1 MRARR
6 SAKARWFGRALAS
19 MLVLVTL
26 LAVACGSSPAEEQ
39 QQTTTEAT
47 QPDTARPEALA
58 IPATQ
63 APEAPAAAQEPA
75 QGTSQGTS
83 QEPASQPASQAP
95 APTAAPQPTQ
105 APPQMAASARDTMTF
120 LTAEEPTTI
129 GAASANCGGNIQNTI
144 CDDLASD
151 PFTWIDDHNDYRVVG
166 LTGVEGWEQVGPDRW
181 QFKLRQGSSFHN
193 GAPWNAEQAKFW
205 IDFFGDEETSG
216 HYNSNDFSFH
226 GVISGEVVDDYTLD
240 VVCGKACP
248 ILPRTTIFTK
258 FQDVGWF
265 LETVGA
271 SSYADLPE
279 EMPDLVERM
288 TVGLGPY
295 KIVEWDTGLEIKL
308 EAYEGYNPNPATNYS
323 RAPSIPNLVQQWR
336 NEPLVRAAALSAG
349 EADWAE
355 IAFQDR
361 ELAPQWKSATNNE
374 AYVYAVDTVHHPW
387 LRQKEV
393 REALNLAIDCETLM
407 EEIFDGVLECYGNI
421 AQTGTVGIT
430 PENSAGY
437 PYDPERARALLD
449 QVGYDADADDSLIKL
464 HIRSQRVP
472 KDVEYAEAVVT
483 FWRDVGIN
491 ADLLVVESSIHA
503 GTGRSNCGHGRTR
516 EDFDNAPGADLH
528 QKCVNLGPGK
538 PNFASMH
545 ITAPATSTESLD
557 FSRQAV
563 LRNSC
568 FSRSSGVCYQYFED
582 LLEVA
587 NATPSGD
594 LRRERMEE
602 LADRVHFDYHFVPN
616 FLVVQIYGL
625 SADLDWEPHYAP
637 RIRAN
642 IMDFAAN

>member
-1 MRARR
+1 MRSRK
-6 SAKARWFGRALAS
+6 STKGHLFGRVLAS
-19 MLVLVTL
+19 MLVLL
-26 LAVACGSSPAEEQ
+26 ALFAVACGSSPAAEE

-47 QPDTARPEALA
+47 QPETARPEALA

-63 APEAPAAAQEPA
+63 APAPAASAQEPA
-75 QGTSQGTS
+75 QSGSQAPA
-83 QEPASQPASQAP
+83 QEPASQPASEAP

-105 APPQMAASARDTMTF
+105 APPQMAASARDTLTF

-151 PFTWIDDHNDYRVVG
+151 PLTWIDDHNNYEVVG

-181 QFKLRQGSSFHN
+181 QFKLRQGTTFHN

-216 HYNSNDFSFH
+216 HHNSNDFSFH

-265 LETVGA
+265 LEAVGA

-279 EMPDLVERM
+279 DFPAEIERM

-295 KIVEWDTGLEIKL
+295 RIVEWDTGLEITL

-361 ELAPQWKSATNNE
+361 NLAPQWKSATNNE

-387 LRQKEV
+387 LRLKEV

-437 PYDPERARALLD
+437 PYDPERAEQLL
-449 QVGYDADADDSLIKL
+449 QEVGYSEDAEDSLIKL

-491 ADLLVVESSIHA
+491 AELLVVESSIHA

-528 QKCVNLGPGK
+528 EKCANLGPGQ

-557 FSRQAV
+557 FSRQGI

-568 FSRSSGVCYQYFED
+568 YSRSSGVCYQY
-582 LLEVA
+582 LEEMIEEA

-594 LRRERMEE
+594 LRRQRMEAV
-602 LADRVHFDYHFVPN
+602 ADRVHFDYHFVPN

-625 SADLDWEPHYAP
+625 SADLEWEPHYAP

-642 IMDFAAN
+642 TMDFIAQ

>member
-1 MRARR
+1 MKLRKSARR
-6 SAKARWFGRALAS
+6 RWYGRVLAS
-19 MLVLVTL
+19 MLVLLAL

-39 QQTTTEAT
+39 QQTTSTAAT
-47 QPDTARPEALA
+47 QPETARPQALA
-58 IPATQ
+58 IPAT
-63 APEAPAAAQEPA
+63 PEPAAAAQEPA
-75 QGTSQGTS
+75 SGGSQAS
-83 QEPASQPASQAP
+83 SSEAASQPASEAP

-129 GAASANCGGNIQNTI
+129 GAASPNCGGNIQNTI

-151 PFTWIDDHNDYRVVG
+151 PLTWIDDHNNYEVVG
-166 LTGVEGWEQVGPDRW
+166 LTGVEGWEQIGPDRW
-181 QFKLRQGSSFHN
+181 QFKLRQGVTFHN

-226 GVISGEVVDDYTLD
+226 GVFGGEVVDDYTLD

-265 LETVGA
+265 LEQTGA
-271 SSYADLPE
+271 TSISDLPE
-279 EMPDLVERM
+279 EMPAEVERF

-295 KIVEWDTGLEIKL
+295 QIVEWRTGLEVEL

-323 RAPSIPNLVQQWR
+323 RAPSIKTLIQQWR
-336 NEPLVRAAALSAG
+336 NEPLVRASALAAG

-361 ELAPQWKSATNNE
+361 ELAPKWKSATNNE
-374 AYVYAVDTVHHPW
+374 AYVYAIDTVHHPW
-387 LRQKEV
+387 LRMKEV
-393 REALNLAIDCETLM
+393 REALNLAIDCETVM

-437 PYDPERARALLD
+437 PYDPERAQELLQ
-449 QVGYDADADDSLIKL
+449 QVGYDEDADDSLIKL

-491 ADLLVVESSIHA
+491 AELLVVESSIHA

-516 EDFDNAPGADLH
+516 EDFDNAPGANLH
-528 QKCVNLGPGK
+528 EKCLALGPGM
-538 PNFASMH
+538 PNYSSMH

-557 FSRQAV
+557 FSRQSV

-568 FSRSSGVCYQYFED
+568 YSRSSGVCYQDFEE

-587 NATPSGD
+587 NATPSGE

-602 LADRVHFDYHFVPN
+602 LADYVHNNYHFVPN

-625 SADLDWEPHYAP
+625 AEDLEWEPHYAP

-642 IMDFAAN
+642 IMDFIAQ

>member
-1 MRARR
+1 MRSRK
-6 SAKARWFGRALAS
+6 SPMGHWFGRVLAS
-19 MLVLVTL
+19 MLVLMAL
-26 LAVACGSSPAEEQ
+26 FAVACGSSPAAEE

-47 QPDTARPEALA
+47 QPETARPEALA

-63 APEAPAAAQEPA
+63 APAPQAAAQEPA
-75 QGTSQGTS
+75 QSGSQ
-83 QEPASQPASQAP
+83 QPASQPASEAP

-105 APPQMAASARDTMTF
+105 APPQMTASARDTMTF
-120 LTAEEPTTI
+120 LTAEEPTTV

-151 PFTWIDDHNDYRVVG
+151 PFTWIDDHNNYEVVG
-166 LTGVEGWEQVGPDRW
+166 LTGVEGWEQLGPDRW
-181 QFKLRQGSSFHN
+181 QFRLREGVTFHN

-258 FQDVGWF
+258 FQDTGWF
-265 LETVGA
+265 LEAVGA
-271 SSYADLPE
+271 ASYADLPE
-279 EMPDLVERM
+279 EMPDEVERL

-295 KIVEWDTGLEIKL
+295 KIVEWDTGLEITL

-361 ELAPQWKSATNNE
+361 DLAPQWKSATNNE

-387 LRQKEV
+387 LRMKEV

-437 PYDPERARALLD
+437 PYDPERAQQLLQD
-449 QVGYDADADDSLIKL
+449 VGYDADADDSLIKL

-491 ADLLVVESSIHA
+491 AELLVVESSIHA

-516 EDFDNAPGADLH
+516 EDFLNAPGADLH
-528 QKCVNLGPGK
+528 QKCLALGPGM
-538 PNFASMH
+538 PNYSSMH

-568 FSRSSGVCYQYFED
+568 FSRSSGVCYQDFED
-582 LLEVA
+582 KLEVA

-594 LRRERMEE
+594 LRRQRMEE
-602 LADRVHFDYHFVPN
+602 LADQVHFNYHFVPN

-625 SADLDWEPHYAP
+625 SADLEWEPHYAP

-642 IMDFAAN
+642 IMDFKN

>member
-1 MRARR
+1 MKATE
-6 SAKARWFGRALAS
+6 SAGSHRFTRALLSIIA
-19 MLVLVTL
+19 LLAL
-26 LAVACGSSPAEEQ
+26 LAVACGASTSEDAAAP
-39 QQTTTEAT
+39 TTAPTVAAP
-47 QPDTARPEALA
+47 QALA
-58 IPATQ
+58 IPAT
-63 APEAPAAAQEPA
+63 
-75 QGTSQGTS
+75 
-83 QEPASQPASQAP
+83 P
-95 APTAAPQPTQ
+95 APTAVPEQP
-105 APPQMAASARDTMTF
+105 AASARDTMIF

-181 QFKLRQGSSFHN
+181 QFKLREGVTFHN

-226 GVISGEVVDDYTLD
+226 GVISGQVVDDYTLD

-265 LETVGA
+265 LETVGTT
-271 SSYADLPE
+271 ADALPE
-279 EMPDLVERM
+279 EMPDEVERF

-295 KIVEWDTGLEIKL
+295 QIVEWDTGLEVRL

-323 RAPSIPNLVQQWR
+323 RKPSIPNLIQQWR
-336 NEPLVRAAALSAG
+336 NEPLVRASALSAG

-361 ELAPQWKSATNNE
+361 DLAPKWKSATNNE
-374 AYVYAVDTVHHPW
+374 AYVYAIDTVHHPW
-387 LRQKEV
+387 LRQREI
-393 REALNLAIDCETLM
+393 REALNLAIDCDTVM
-407 EEIFDGVLECYGNI
+407 EEIFEGVLECYGNI

-437 PYDPERARALLD
+437 PYDPERAKELIA
-449 QVGYDADADDSLIKL
+449 QVGYDPDAADSEIKL

-472 KDVEYAEAVVT
+472 KDVEYAEAVIT
-483 FWRDVGIN
+483 YWRDVGFN
-491 ADLLVVESSIHA
+491 ANLYVVESSIHA
-503 GTGRSNCGHGRTR
+503 GTGRSNCFHGRTK
-516 EDFDNAPGADLH
+516 EDFANAPGADLH
-528 QKCVNLGPGK
+528 EKCANLGPGK

-545 ITAPATSTESLD
+545 LTAPATSTESLD

-568 FSRSSGVCYQYFED
+568 YSRSSGVCYQDFED
-582 LLEVA
+582 KLEVA

-602 LADRVHFDYHFVPN
+602 LADRVHNDFHFVPN

-625 SADLDWEPHYAP
+625 SEDLEWEPHYAP

-642 IMDFAAN
+642 IMDFSN

>member
-1 MRARR
+1 
-6 SAKARWFGRALAS
+6 
-19 MLVLVTL
+19 MLVLLAL

-39 QQTTTEAT
+39 QQTTTTAAT
-47 QPDTARPEALA
+47 QPETARPQALA
-58 IPATQ
+58 IPAT
-63 APEAPAAAQEPA
+63 PEPAAAAQEPA
-75 QGTSQGTS
+75 SGGSQAS
-83 QEPASQPASQAP
+83 SSEAASQPASEAP

-129 GAASANCGGNIQNTI
+129 GAASPNCGGNIQNTI

-151 PFTWIDDHNDYRVVG
+151 PLTWIDDHNNYEVVG
-166 LTGVEGWEQVGPDRW
+166 LTGVEGWEQIGPDRW
-181 QFKLRQGSSFHN
+181 QFKLRQGVTFHN

-226 GVISGEVVDDYTLD
+226 GVFGGEVVDDYTLD

-265 LETVGA
+265 LEQTGA
-271 SSYADLPE
+271 TSISDLPE
-279 EMPDLVERM
+279 EMPAEVERF

-295 KIVEWDTGLEIKL
+295 QIVEWRTGLEVEL

-323 RAPSIPNLVQQWR
+323 RAPSIKTLIQQWR
-336 NEPLVRAAALSAG
+336 NEPLVRASALAAG

-361 ELAPQWKSATNNE
+361 ELAPKWKSATNNE
-374 AYVYAVDTVHHPW
+374 AYVYAIDTVHHPW
-387 LRQKEV
+387 LRMKEV
-393 REALNLAIDCETLM
+393 REALNLAIDCETVM

-437 PYDPERARALLD
+437 PYDPERAQELLQ
-449 QVGYDADADDSLIKL
+449 QVGYDEDADDSLIKL

-491 ADLLVVESSIHA
+491 AELLVVESSIHA

-516 EDFDNAPGADLH
+516 EDFDNAPGANLH
-528 QKCVNLGPGK
+528 EKCLALGPGM
-538 PNFASMH
+538 PNYSSMH

-557 FSRQAV
+557 FSRQSV

-568 FSRSSGVCYQYFED
+568 YSRSSGVCYQDFEE

-587 NATPSGD
+587 NATPSGE

-602 LADRVHFDYHFVPN
+602 LADYVHNNYHFVPN

-625 SADLDWEPHYAP
+625 AEDLEWEPHYAP

-642 IMDFAAN
+642 IMDFIAQ

>member
-1 MRARR
+1 MKVTKSSGAHRL
-6 SAKARWFGRALAS
+6 SRALIS
-19 MLVLVTL
+19 IITVLAL
-26 LAVACGSSPAEEQ
+26 FAVACGSPTAEEAQ
-39 QQTTTEAT
+39 Q
-47 QPDTARPEALA
+47 DTAAPTTAPTVASPQSLA
-58 IPATQ
+58 IPATAEPQ
-63 APEAPAAAQEPA
+63 A
-75 QGTSQGTS
+75 
-83 QEPASQPASQAP
+83 PASQPDTQA
-95 APTAAPQPTQ
+95 APTAAPEPTAVPAEPA
-105 APPQMAASARDTMTF
+105 APARDTLIF

-151 PFTWIDDHNDYRVVG
+151 PLTWIDDHNNYQVVG
-166 LTGVEGWEQVGPDRW
+166 LTGIEGWEQIGPDRW
-181 QFKLRQGSSFHN
+181 QFKLREGVTFHN

-205 IDFFGDEETSG
+205 IDFFGDEQTSG
-216 HYNSNDFSFH
+216 HHNSNDFSFH

-265 LETVGA
+265 LEAVGA

-279 EMPDLVERM
+279 EMPAEIERF

-295 KIVEWDTGLEIKL
+295 KILEWVPGIEVRM
-308 EAYEGYNPNPATNYS
+308 EAYGGYNPNPVTNFS
-323 RAPSIPNLVQQWR
+323 RKPSIPNLIQQWR
-336 NEPLVRAAALSAG
+336 NEPFVRASALAAG

-361 ELAPQWKSATNNE
+361 DLAPQWKSGTNNE
-374 AYVYAVDTVHHPW
+374 AYVYAIDTVHHPW
-387 LRQKEV
+387 LRQREI

-407 EEIFDGVLECYGNI
+407 AEIFDGVLECYGNI
-421 AQTGTVGIT
+421 SQTGTVGIT

-437 PYDPERARALLD
+437 PYNPERARELIQ
-449 QVGYDADADDSLIKL
+449 QVGYDPDADDSEIKL

-472 KDVEYAEAVVT
+472 KDVEYAEAVIT
-483 FWRDVGIN
+483 FWRDVGFN
-491 ADLLVVESSIHA
+491 TNLYVVESGIHA

-516 EDFDNAPGADLH
+516 EDFANAPGTDLH
-528 QKCVNLGPGK
+528 EKCANLGPGQ

-557 FSRQAV
+557 FSRQAI

-568 FSRSSGVCYQYFED
+568 YSRSSGICYGD
-582 LLEVA
+582 LEMMIEEA

-594 LRRERMEE
+594 LRRQRME
-602 LADRVHFDYHFVPN
+602 AIANRVHNDFHFVPN

-625 SADLDWEPHYAP
+625 SEDLEWEPHYAP

-642 IMDFAAN
+642 TMDFRK

>member
-1 MRARR
+1 MRPARSDKPYR
-6 SAKARWFGRALAS
+6 FRRALLA
-19 MLVLVTL
+19 LVAIVALV
-26 LAVACGSSPAEEQ
+26 AVACGSPTAEEPQ
-39 QQTTTEAT
+39 AASEPAA
-47 QPDTARPEALA
+47 QPDTARPQALA

-63 APEAPAAAQEPA
+63 EPQEQAPAQEPA
-75 QGTSQGTS
+75 QQPSQPQADTSQAS
-83 QEPASQPASQAP
+83 SAPA
-95 APTAAPQPTQ
+95 APTAAPQPTA
-105 APPQMAASARDTMTF
+105 APEVMAEPGRDTLTF
-120 LTAEEPTTI
+120 LTGEEPTTI
-129 GAASANCGGNIQNTI
+129 GAASPNCGGNIQNTI

-151 PFTWIDDHNDYRVVG
+151 PLTWIDDHNNYEVVG
-166 LTGVEGWEQVGPDRW
+166 LTGIEGWEQIGPDRW
-181 QFKLRQGSSFHN
+181 QFRLREGVTFHN

-216 HYNSNDFSFH
+216 HHNSNDFSFH
-226 GVISGEVVDDYTLD
+226 GVIGGEVVDEYTLD
-240 VVCGKACP
+240 IVCGKACP

-265 LETVGA
+265 LEVTGA
-271 SSYADLPE
+271 TGIADLPSE
-279 EMPDLVERM
+279 FPPEVHRF

-295 KIVEWDTGLEIKL
+295 RILEWRSGLEIEL

-323 RAPSIPNLVQQWR
+323 RAPSIKTLIQQWR
-336 NEPLVRAAALSAG
+336 NEPLVRAAALDAG

-361 ELAPQWKSATNNE
+361 ELAPQWVSATNNE
-374 AYVYAVDTVHHPW
+374 AYVYAIDTVHHPW
-387 LRQKEV
+387 LRLKEV
-393 REALNLAIDCETLM
+393 REALNLAIDCETVM
-407 EEIFDGVLECYGNI
+407 EEVFDGVLECYGNI

-437 PYDPERARALLD
+437 PYDPERAMQLLQ
-449 QVGYDADADDSLIKL
+449 QVGYDEDAEDSLIKL

-491 ADLLVVESSIHA
+491 AELLVVESSIHA

-516 EDFDNAPGADLH
+516 EDFANAPGANLH
-528 QKCVNLGPGK
+528 EKCVNLGPGE
-538 PNFASMH
+538 PNYSSMH
-545 ITAPATSTESLD
+545 LTAPATSTESLD
-557 FSRQAV
+557 FSRQGI

-568 FSRSSGVCYQYFED
+568 FSRSSGVCYEDFEMMI
-582 LLEVA
+582 EEA

-594 LRRERMEE
+594 LRRQRMEA

-625 SADLDWEPHYAP
+625 AADLEWEPHYAP

-642 IMDFAAN
+642 IMDFVSN

>member
-1 MRARR
+1 M
-6 SAKARWFGRALAS
+6 SKPESVKKKWMSRWLLSLIA
-19 MLVLVTL
+19 L
-26 LAVACGSSPAEEQ
+26 LALLVVACGASTEEQGAAAPAPAEP
-39 QQTTTEAT
+39 AA
-47 QPDTARPEALA
+47 PAVAKPEALA
-58 IPATQ
+58 IPATA
-63 APEAPAAAQEPA
+63 APEAPAAQPSQPSGGQAASPAEPA
-75 QGTSQGTS
+75 A
-83 QEPASQPASQAP
+83 PA
-95 APTAAPQPTQ
+95 APTAAPQPTPVPQ
-105 APPQMAASARDTMTF
+105 EPPVSARDTLIF

-129 GAASANCGGNIQNTI
+129 GAASPNCGGNIQNTI

-151 PFTWIDDHNDYRVVG
+151 PLTWIDDHNNYQVVG
-166 LTGVEGWEQVGPDRW
+166 LTGVEGWEQIGPDRW
-181 QFKLRQGSSFHN
+181 QFKLREGVTFHN

-205 IDFFGDEETSG
+205 IDFFGDEATSG

-226 GVISGEVVDDYTLD
+226 GVIGGEVVDEYTLD

-258 FQDVGWF
+258 FQDTGWF

-271 SSYADLPE
+271 SSIADLPE
-279 EMPDLVERM
+279 EMPAEVERF

-295 KIVEWDTGLEIKL
+295 RIVEWRSGLEIEL
-308 EAYEGYNPNPATNYS
+308 EAYDGYNPNPATNYS
-323 RAPSIPNLVQQWR
+323 RAPSIPTLIQQWR
-336 NEPLVRAAALSAG
+336 NEPLVRASALAAG

-361 ELAPQWKSATNNE
+361 ELAPKWKSATNNE

-387 LRQKEV
+387 LRLREV
-393 REALNLAIDCETLM
+393 REALNLAIDCDTVM
-407 EEIFDGVLECYGNI
+407 EEVFDGVLECYGNI

-437 PYDPERARALLD
+437 PYDPERAVELLQ
-449 QVGYDADADDSLIKL
+449 QVGYDKDADDSLIKL

-483 FWRDVGIN
+483 FWRDVGVN
-491 ADLLVVESSIHA
+491 AELLVVESSIHA

-516 EDFDNAPGADLH
+516 EDFANAVGADLH
-528 QKCVNLGPGK
+528 EKCRNLGPGK
-538 PNFASMH
+538 PNFSSMH

-557 FSRQAV
+557 FSRQAI

-568 FSRSSGVCYQYFED
+568 FSRSSGVCYQDFE
-582 LLEVA
+582 EMIEEA

-594 LRRERMEE
+594 LRRQRMEA
-602 LADRVHFDYHFVPN
+602 LANRVHNDFHFVPN

-625 SADLDWEPHYAP
+625 SEDLEWEPHYAP

-642 IMDFAAN
+642 IMHFSQ

>member
-1 MRARR
+1 MRTAKPGISRR
-6 SAKARWFGRALAS
+6 WGMTLMSIVAVLAL
-19 MLVLVTL
+19 V
-26 LAVACGSSPAEEQ
+26 AVACGSPTAEEPQ
-39 QQTTTEAT
+39 AAEPAA
-47 QPDTARPEALA
+47 QPDTARPQALA
-58 IPATQ
+58 IPATAEPQ
-63 APEAPAAAQEPA
+63 AQQAAPAAQPEAPSQPD
-75 QGTSQGTS
+75 TSQA
-83 QEPASQPASQAP
+83 ASEAP
-95 APTAAPQPTQ
+95 APTAAPEPT
-105 APPQMAASARDTMTF
+105 AVPEVMAEPARDTMTF

-129 GAASANCGGNIQNTI
+129 GAASPNCGGNIQNTI

-151 PFTWIDDHNDYRVVG
+151 PLTWIDDHNNYQVVG
-166 LTGVEGWEQVGPDRW
+166 LTGVEGWEQIGPDRW
-181 QFKLRQGSSFHN
+181 QFKLREGVTFHN
-193 GAPWNAEQAKFW
+193 GAPWNATQAKFW

-226 GVISGEVVDDYTLD
+226 GVFGGEVVDDYTLD
-240 VVCGKACP
+240 IVCGKACP

-258 FQDVGWF
+258 FQDVDWF
-265 LETVGA
+265 LEVNGA
-271 SSYADLPE
+271 TGIADLPE
-279 EMPDLVERM
+279 EFPAEVHRF

-295 KIVEWDTGLEIKL
+295 QIVEWRTGLEIEL

-323 RAPSIPNLVQQWR
+323 RAPSIKTLIQQWR
-336 NEPLVRAAALSAG
+336 NEPLVRASALAAG

-361 ELAPQWKSATNNE
+361 ELAPKWKSATNNE
-374 AYVYAVDTVHHPW
+374 AYVYAIDTVHHPW
-387 LRQKEV
+387 LRMKEV

-407 EEIFDGVLECYGNI
+407 AEVFEGVLECYGNI

-437 PYDPERARALLD
+437 PYDPERAEQLLQ
-449 QVGYDADADDSLIKL
+449 QVGYNEDADDSLIKL

-491 ADLLVVESSIHA
+491 AELLVVESSIHA

-516 EDFDNAPGADLH
+516 EDFENAPGANLH
-528 QKCVNLGPGK
+528 EKCVALGPGM
-538 PNFASMH
+538 PNYSSMH

-568 FSRSSGVCYQYFED
+568 YSRSSGVCYQDFED

-602 LADRVHFDYHFVPN
+602 LANRVHFDYHFVPN

-625 SADLDWEPHYAP
+625 SENLEWEPHYAP

-642 IMDFAAN
+642 IMDFTN

>member
-1 MRARR
+1 MRTTKSARR
-6 SAKARWFGRALAS
+6 YRFSRALMAILA
-19 MLVLVTL
+19 LVALVAL
-26 LAVACGSSPAEEQ
+26 ACGSPTAEEQ
-39 QQTTTEAT
+39 QTTTAAT

-63 APEAPAAAQEPA
+63 APAPQAPAQEPA
-75 QGTSQGTS
+75 MSGS
-83 QEPASQPASQAP
+83 QEPASQPASEAP
-95 APTAAPQPTQ
+95 APTAAPQPTP
-105 APPQMAASARDTMTF
+105 APAVEAEPGRDTMIF
-120 LTAEEPTTI
+120 LTAEEPTTV

-166 LTGVEGWEQVGPDRW
+166 LTGVEGWEQIGDDRW
-181 QFKLRQGSSFHN
+181 QFRLREGVTFHN

-226 GVISGEVVDDYTLD
+226 GVISGEVVDEYTLD

-258 FQDVGWF
+258 FQDTGWF
-265 LETVGA
+265 LEVTGA

-279 EMPDLVERM
+279 EMPDEVERL

-295 KIVEWDTGLEIKL
+295 KIVEWDTGLEITL
-308 EAYEGYNPNPATNYS
+308 EAHEGYNPNPATIYS

-387 LRQKEV
+387 LRMKEV

-407 EEIFDGVLECYGNI
+407 AEIFDGVLECYGNI

-437 PYDPERARALLD
+437 PYNPERAMQLL
-449 QVGYDADADDSLIKL
+449 QEVGYDKDADDSLIKL

-483 FWRDVGIN
+483 FWRDVGVN
-491 ADLLVVESSIHA
+491 AELLVVESSIHA

-528 QKCVNLGPGK
+528 EKCLALGPGM

-568 FSRSSGVCYQYFED
+568 YSRSSGVCFQDFED
-582 LLEVA
+582 KLEIA
-587 NATPSGD
+587 NATPSGE

-602 LADRVHFDYHFVPN
+602 LADQVHFNYHFVPN

-625 SADLDWEPHYAP
+625 SAGLEWEPHYAP

-642 IMDFAAN
+642 IMDFTN